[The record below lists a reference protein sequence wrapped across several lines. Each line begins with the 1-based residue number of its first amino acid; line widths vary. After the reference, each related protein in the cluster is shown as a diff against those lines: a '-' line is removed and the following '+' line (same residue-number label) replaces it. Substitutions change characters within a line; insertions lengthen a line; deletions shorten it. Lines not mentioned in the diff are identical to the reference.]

1 MKMMS
6 KADFNAL
13 IKTSPKHPLV
23 KFSDGNIKDFKRD
36 RLEKM
41 DDGKYQ
47 VDESKYEITLH
58 WRPSTNPALNRL

>member
-6 KADFNAL
+6 KAEFSAL

-23 KFSDGNIKDFKRD
+23 RFSDGNIKDFKRD